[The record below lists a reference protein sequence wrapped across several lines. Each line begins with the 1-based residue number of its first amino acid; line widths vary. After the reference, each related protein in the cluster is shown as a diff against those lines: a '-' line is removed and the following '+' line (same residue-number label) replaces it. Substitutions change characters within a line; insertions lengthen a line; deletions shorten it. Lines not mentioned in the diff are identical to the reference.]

1 MGIDCTNFDINKV
14 CICNNISVK
23 PENKEVNN
31 SIGNENKDNK
41 KEDENNLYSM
51 DKIVSINNKKIKPSI
66 NSISQQEN
74 NLTPAQLN
82 LISNQENADKH
93 KTSEIKKTK
102 TGGFTDFV
110 DINFNNFE
118 TVDKNDVFE
127 NNYITV
133 KDNYNV
139 EMLEYLNKI
148 RNNPKSIMEDIDD
161 LFKDDNFMKNQKFQ
175 IENEETHEN
184 IIFDDENALKDA
196 KIFLYNAKSIE
207 EKFILND
214 DLLIDISEVDK
225 KVDTNLNKKITN
237 ILVEKRKKIIRNYPN
252 CQFFVNFIKDVK
264 INLIYL
270 LSENAEKSNFRNVVF
285 DNKYTDFNVAWLKE
299 KNNNFIS
306 FLCFA

>member
-1 MGIDCTNFDINKV
+1 MESD
-14 CICNNISVK
+14 
-23 PENKEVNN
+23 
-31 SIGNENKDNK
+31 
-41 KEDENNLYSM
+41 
-51 DKIVSINNKKIKPSI
+51 
-66 NSISQQEN
+66 Q
-74 NLTPAQLN
+74 
-82 LISNQENADKH
+82 SN
-93 KTSEIKKTK
+93 
-102 TGGFTDFV
+102 
-110 DINFNNFE
+110 
-118 TVDKNDVFE
+118 
-127 NNYITV
+127 
-133 KDNYNV
+133 
-139 EMLEYLNKI
+139 
-148 RNNPKSIMEDIDD
+148 P
-161 LFKDDNFMKNQKFQ
+161 
-175 IENEETHEN
+175 
-184 IIFDDENALKDA
+184 